1 MAPAATMVNPLRV
14 QALPAAF
21 WAPVEVLAGV
31 LEAPLAAD
39 PVELGSIGLVTSVGK
54 ADATDERRD
63 ACQLDCRFVPDARH
77 SRRTGKVRSTLLVNG
92 TTDGVAGKGTVVVLR
107 GDLVDTMR
115 PRDGCD
121 DQHPV
126 TDTKQVLQSDYALTP
141 CCIRYR

>member
-1 MAPAATMVNPLRV
+1 M
-14 QALPAAF
+14 
-21 WAPVEVLAGV
+21 

-115 PRDGCD
+115 PRDDCD
-121 DQHPV
+121 SQRPIA
-126 TDTKQVLQSDYALTP
+126 DTENIL
-141 CCIRYR
+141 R